1 MSGNQGLLLAGVGLA
16 ALLTAGSASAQSQ
29 SEATALEE
37 IIVTG
42 EKTDRALQDTP
53 TSVGVTTARRIEREA
68 IQTLG
73 EVFERTANLTETYG
87 HAGFTIRGIGN
98 QGVSGGGDAA
108 LATIY
113 VDGAPMPPTLT
124 FSGPTDAW
132 DVRQI
137 EIFRGPQSTL
147 QGLNALAGSVVIR
160 TVEPGFD
167 WDLRARAIIAD
178 PKETAFAVA
187 GGGPLI
193 KDELAFRVSAEKR
206 DGDGFVHNETRDA
219 PEDPIDKLTVRARLL
234 WTPKTL
240 PGFEA
245 RLGYTHYESDG
256 GYLFVYANTDVPNFY
271 KNRRAF
277 SNTPD
282 SSHIETDL
290 TTLELTQALSPYL
303 TLSSAT
309 SWSDVK
315 QFQQFD
321 SDATAANLGYGFND
335 YDYTTLTQEVRLNY
349 RGSRAHGLIGA
360 FYFDRDQKRDSGS
373 RAFVPTPVS
382 TILALLQGRVSTDDA
397 KRIAGNYVSALPAI
411 PVDYAAQYP
420 VQVTTYALFGD
431 GEWSLN
437 DRLSLV
443 GGFRWDHEENTVQV
457 TQTALFA
464 GVYPDPD
471 AFAPAGTLENA
482 IIRGINAGV
491 ASIVGQAN
499 SNTPEET
506 RDFDAFLPKLGVL
519 YKLTPDMTAGFV
531 VQRGYRS
538 GGSSANV
545 ARSQVVAY
553 DPEYTWNYEASL
565 RSSWLDGALTVN
577 ANAYYID
584 WKDQQ
589 VAVNFGLNLYDY
601 HTVNAGKSHLYG
613 FELEATHRLSSALQ
627 VYASAGYSRTKFD
640 EFVSQTNGT
649 ASDLSGTEFAYA
661 PRWTL
666 AVGGDY
672 RWSSGFVANLNA
684 NYRSEV
690 FTETGIYQPG
700 SRVAARTLVNGR
712 FGYETERWG
721 AYVYGKNLLD
731 EQYLSYDRSSTN
743 QAVLGDPRVVGLM
756 LQARW

>member
-256 GYLFVYANTDVPNFY
+256 GYPVRLRQH
-271 KNRRAF
+271 RRA
-277 SNTPD
+277 
-282 SSHIETDL
+282 E
-290 TTLELTQALSPYL
+290 
-303 TLSSAT
+303 
-309 SWSDVK
+309 
-315 QFQQFD
+315 
-321 SDATAANLGYGFND
+321 
-335 YDYTTLTQEVRLNY
+335 
-349 RGSRAHGLIGA
+349 
-360 FYFDRDQKRDSGS
+360 
-373 RAFVPTPVS
+373 
-382 TILALLQGRVSTDDA
+382 LLQEPPGLFEHAGQQPYRDGRDDA
-397 KRIAGNYVSALPAI
+397 GADPGLVVLP
-411 PVDYAAQYP
+411 DP
-420 VQVTTYALFGD
+420 VQRHIVERRQTVPAVRQRRHGRQSGL
-431 GEWSLN
+431 WLQ
-437 DRLSLV
+437 RL
-443 GGFRWDHEENTVQV
+443 
-457 TQTALFA
+457 
-464 GVYPDPD
+464 
-471 AFAPAGTLENA
+471 
-482 IIRGINAGV
+482 
-491 ASIVGQAN
+491 
-499 SNTPEET
+499 
-506 RDFDAFLPKLGVL
+506 
-519 YKLTPDMTAGFV
+519 
-531 VQRGYRS
+531 
-538 GGSSANV
+538 
-545 ARSQVVAY
+545 
-553 DPEYTWNYEASL
+553 
-565 RSSWLDGALTVN
+565 
-577 ANAYYID
+577 
-584 WKDQQ
+584 
-589 VAVNFGLNLYDY
+589 
-601 HTVNAGKSHLYG
+601 
-613 FELEATHRLSSALQ
+613 
-627 VYASAGYSRTKFD
+627 
-640 EFVSQTNGT
+640 
-649 ASDLSGTEFAYA
+649 
-661 PRWTL
+661 
-666 AVGGDY
+666 
-672 RWSSGFVANLNA
+672 
-684 NYRSEV
+684 
-690 FTETGIYQPG
+690 
-700 SRVAARTLVNGR
+700 
-712 FGYETERWG
+712 
-721 AYVYGKNLLD
+721 
-731 EQYLSYDRSSTN
+731 
-743 QAVLGDPRVVGLM
+743 
-756 LQARW
+756 